1 MGLHVEFLGKS
12 ERSYTGRDGSPR
24 VARNVSVLTEEGR
37 AVELF
42 CSDAAYASLN
52 GAKRGDLLEVV
63 PVIVSFQGRTDL
75 RVGAFRPVPKGA

>member
-12 ERSYTGRDGSPR
+12 ERAYTRRDGTSAM
-24 VARNVSVLTEEGR
+24 ARNVSVLTDEGR

-52 GAKRGDLLEVV
+52 GVKRGDVLEVV

-75 RVGAFRPVPKGA
+75 RVGAFLPVKGS